1 MANNSQP
8 KIVLEANAI
17 SKTFN
22 HESVITDFSFRMFQG
37 ERLLLFAPS
46 GAGKTTL
53 LRILS
58 GLLTADSGTYAYPS
72 GSEPHIVFQEPRL
85 FPYLTVDEN
94 IRLPLKSPHFSS
106 KPNAMDNLP
115 DWYKLVDLDSYKND
129 YPHTLSGGMKRKV
142 SLLRALITLPEL
154 LILDEPFQSLDK
166 KSREIFVHSIFSSIP
181 NLSVLFTSHDI
192 LDAEIIAT
200 SILLIKSPKLQNP
213 IIISASEFVNSFTN
227 SILHV
232 N

>member
-1 MANNSQP
+1 MAIKPNA
-8 KIVLEANAI
+8 KIVLEVNAI
-17 SKTFN
+17 NKKFN
-22 HESVITDFSFRMFQG
+22 HEAVITDFSFSMSQG

-58 GLLTADSGTYAYPS
+58 GLLLADSGTYSYPS
-72 GSEPHIVFQEPRL
+72 GIEPHIVFQEPRL
-85 FPYLTVDEN
+85 FPYLPVDEN
-94 IRLPLKSPHFSS
+94 IRLPLKSPHFAS
-106 KPNAMDNLP
+106 KPNALDILP
-115 DWYKLVDLDSYKND
+115 DWYKLVGLDGYQREF
-129 YPHTLSGGMKRKV
+129 PHTLSGGMKRKV

-166 KSREIFVHSIFSSIP
+166 KSREIFVQSIFPNIP

-192 LDAEIIAT
+192 LDVEIIAT

-213 IIISASEFVNSFTN
+213 IIIGAAEFVSSFTN
-227 SILHV
+227 
-232 N
+232 

>member
-1 MANNSQP
+1 MATDPQP
-8 KIVLEANAI
+8 QIVLEVTAI
-17 SKTFN
+17 NKKFN
-22 HESVITDFSFRMFQG
+22 HEAVITDFSFRMSQG

-58 GLLTADSGTYAYPS
+58 GLLAADSGSYAYPT
-72 GSEPHIVFQEPRL
+72 GAELHIVFQEPRL

-94 IRLPLKSPHFSS
+94 IRLPLKSPHFAS
-106 KPNAMDNLP
+106 KTNALEKLAG
-115 DWYKLVDLDSYKND
+115 WYKLVGLDGYQDD

-142 SLLRALITLPEL
+142 SLLRALVTLPEL
-154 LILDEPFQSLDK
+154 LVLDEPFQSLDK
-166 KSREIFVHSIFSSIP
+166 DSREAFVHSIFPEIP

-192 LDAEIIAT
+192 LDVEIIAT

-213 IIISASEFVNSFTN
+213 IIISSAEFVRSFTN
-227 SILHV
+227 
-232 N
+232 

>member
-1 MANNSQP
+1 MAIKPNA
-8 KIVLEANAI
+8 KIVLEVNAI
-17 SKTFN
+17 NKKFN
-22 HESVITDFSFRMFQG
+22 HEAVITDFSFSMSQG

-58 GLLTADSGTYAYPS
+58 GLLLADSGTYSYPS
-72 GSEPHIVFQEPRL
+72 GIEPHIVFQEPRL

-94 IRLPLKSPHFSS
+94 IRLPLKSPHFAS
-106 KPNAMDNLP
+106 KPNALDILP
-115 DWYKLVDLDSYKND
+115 DWYKLVGLDGCQKEF
-129 YPHTLSGGMKRKV
+129 PHTLSGGMKRKV

-166 KSREIFVHSIFSSIP
+166 KSREIFVQSIFPNIP

-192 LDAEIIAT
+192 LDVEIIAT

-213 IIISASEFVNSFTN
+213 IIIGAAEFVSSFTN
-227 SILHV
+227 
-232 N
+232 

>member
-1 MANNSQP
+1 MAIKPNA
-8 KIVLEANAI
+8 KIVLEVNAI
-17 SKTFN
+17 NKKFN
-22 HESVITDFSFRMFQG
+22 HEAVITDFSFSMSQG

-58 GLLTADSGTYAYPS
+58 GLLLADSGTYSYPS
-72 GSEPHIVFQEPRL
+72 DIEPHIVFQEPRL

-94 IRLPLKSPHFSS
+94 IRLPLKSPHFAS
-106 KPNAMDNLP
+106 KPNALDILP
-115 DWYKLVDLDSYKND
+115 DWYKLVGLDGYQREF
-129 YPHTLSGGMKRKV
+129 PHTLSGGMKRKV

-166 KSREIFVHSIFSSIP
+166 KSREIFVQSIFPNIP

-192 LDAEIIAT
+192 LDVEIIAT

-213 IIISASEFVNSFTN
+213 IIIGAAEFVSSFTN
-227 SILHV
+227 
-232 N
+232 

>member
-1 MANNSQP
+1 MAIKPQAP
-8 KIVLEANAI
+8 IVLEVNAI
-17 SKTFN
+17 NKTFN
-22 HESVITDFSFRMFQG
+22 HEAVITDFSFSMSQG

-58 GLLTADSGTYAYPS
+58 GLLLADSGTYSYSS
-72 GSEPHIVFQEPRL
+72 GIEPHIVFQEPRL

-94 IRLPLKSPHFSS
+94 IRLPLKSPHFAS
-106 KPNAMDNLP
+106 KPNALDILP
-115 DWYKLVDLDSYKND
+115 DWYKLVGLDGYQREF
-129 YPHTLSGGMKRKV
+129 PHTLSGGMKRKV

-166 KSREIFVHSIFSSIP
+166 SSRETFVYSIFPNIP

-192 LDAEIIAT
+192 LDVEIIAT

-213 IIISASEFVNSFTN
+213 IIIGAAEFVSSFTN
-227 SILHV
+227 
-232 N
+232 

>member
-1 MANNSQP
+1 MEIKPNA
-8 KIVLEANAI
+8 KIVLEVNAI
-17 SKTFN
+17 NKKFN
-22 HESVITDFSFRMFQG
+22 HEAVITDFSFSMSQG

-58 GLLTADSGTYAYPS
+58 GLLLADSGTYSYSS
-72 GSEPHIVFQEPRL
+72 GIEPHIVFQEPRL

-94 IRLPLKSPHFSS
+94 IRLPLKSPHFAS
-106 KPNAMDNLP
+106 KSNALDILP
-115 DWYKLVDLDSYKND
+115 DWYKLVGLDDCQKEF
-129 YPHTLSGGMKRKV
+129 PHTLSGGMKRKV

-166 KSREIFVHSIFSSIP
+166 KSRETFVQSIFPNIP

-192 LDAEIIAT
+192 LDVEIIAT

-213 IIISASEFVNSFTN
+213 IIIGAAEFVSSFTN
-227 SILHV
+227 
-232 N
+232 

>member
-1 MANNSQP
+1 MAIKPNA
-8 KIVLEANAI
+8 KIVLEVNAI
-17 SKTFN
+17 NKKFN
-22 HESVITDFSFRMFQG
+22 HEAVITDFSFSMSQG

-58 GLLTADSGTYAYPS
+58 GLLLADSGTYSYPS
-72 GSEPHIVFQEPRL
+72 DIEPHIVFQEPRL

-94 IRLPLKSPHFSS
+94 IRLPLKSPHFAS
-106 KPNAMDNLP
+106 KPNALDILP
-115 DWYKLVDLDSYKND
+115 DWYKLVGLDDCQKEF
-129 YPHTLSGGMKRKV
+129 PHTLSGGMKRKV

-166 KSREIFVHSIFSSIP
+166 KSREIFVQSIFPNIP

-192 LDAEIIAT
+192 LDVEIIAT

-213 IIISASEFVNSFTN
+213 IIIGAAEFVSSFTN
-227 SILHV
+227 
-232 N
+232 